1 MFYTTT
7 DQKELYFEIHGNFES
22 KETVVFLNGL
32 SQSTVAWAFMIPY
45 FEKDY
50 RIVLMDFIFQGQ
62 SEKTGE
68 MRDFDKH
75 AEDVFGLIEFIGVQ
89 NPIIIG
95 LSYGSLVAQHF
106 AVIYPNSLKKVVLIS
121 SFAHKTPFYQA
132 IELSWESALRLGG
145 YKHMLDVMLPYVLS
159 DTYFSN
165 PLIPVEILK
174 SAKSDLVD
182 PEALYKLMQATAQRS
197 DYRQELGKIQ
207 VPALVIHG
215 RLDLLFPVYMGEE
228 IVRNIKNAKFVVID
242 QAGHTLNLEAVE
254 AVSKHILDFI
264 V

>member
-1 MFYTTT
+1 MICKTA
-7 DQKELYFEIHGNFES
+7 DNKELYFEVKGNLEA
-22 KETVVFLNGL
+22 TDTLIFLNGL
-32 SQSTVAWAFMIPY
+32 SQATIAWSFMTPL
-45 FEKDY
+45 FENKY

-68 MRDFDKH
+68 MRDFDQH
-75 AEDVFGLIEFIGVQ
+75 AADLKGLVEFLGIES
-89 NPIIIG
+89 PILVG

-106 AVIYPNSLKKVVLIS
+106 AVNYPDRIKRLVLIS

-145 YKHMLDVMLPYVLS
+145 YKHMLDVMLPFVLS
-159 DTYFSN
+159 DNYFSN
-165 PLIPVEILK
+165 PLIPVEVLK

-182 PEALYKLMQATAQRS
+182 PEALYKLMQATAQRK
-197 DYRQELGKIQ
+197 DYRQDLHTIQ
-207 VPALVIHG
+207 VPTLVIHG

-228 IVRNIKNAKFVVID
+228 IARNIKNAKFVVIE
-242 QAGHTLNLEAVE
+242 QAGHTLNLEAIEV
-254 AVSKHILDFI
+254 VSKHILDFI